1 MRLENLINQK
11 FGRLTVI
18 ELAPKKV
25 LPCGNSV
32 TMWLCKCECG
42 NTKVV
47 PANNLKIGKTKSC
60 GCLNAELSSKRRK
73 KHGGIVGN
81 KRERLYDIWRAMKE
95 RCYNEK
101 GVNYPNYGGRGI
113 FVCDEWLFDYTA
125 FKEWA
130 LSNGY
135 QENLTI
141 DRIDFN
147 KGYCPQNCRW
157 ATKKEQNNNT
167 RHNTMITAFGETNT
181 LSQWSEKTGIST
193 DVISARIKKLH
204 WNAEKALSTPVR
216 KITR

>member
-1 MRLENLINQK
+1 
-11 FGRLTVI
+11 
-18 ELAPKKV
+18 
-25 LPCGNSV
+25 
-32 TMWLCKCECG
+32 
-42 NTKVV
+42 
-47 PANNLKIGKTKSC
+47 
-60 GCLNAELSSKRRK
+60 
-73 KHGGIVGN
+73 
-81 KRERLYDIWRAMKE
+81 MKE
-95 RCYNEK
+95 RCYNK
-101 GVNYPNYGGRGI
+101 KNINYQNYGGRGV

-135 QENLTI
+135 QDNLTI

-147 KGYCPQNCRW
+147 KGYSPQNCRW